1 MSLSTC
7 GSLKICCNFQWVL
20 VVVRDVEKESG
31 IESEGLQKKANFFRK
46 RVFAATKIAKIA
58 CVARVARVAC
68 VTCVACVAC
77 VMVSVVCTCFFQ
89 SSVFWVEF
97 AVDRFVAIRGKLRV
111 SEVCSNKPKFSPL

>member
-1 MSLSTC
+1 MGASRCTRRRK
-7 GSLKICCNFQWVL
+7 GI
-20 VVVRDVEKESG
+20 RDRERRLTEKG
-31 IESEGLQKKANFFRK
+31 KFFFRK
-46 RVFAATKIAKIA
+46 RVFASTKIAKTA

-97 AVDRFVAIRGKLRV
+97 AVDRFVAIRGILRV
-111 SEVCSNKPKFSPL
+111 SEVCSNKPNFSNL